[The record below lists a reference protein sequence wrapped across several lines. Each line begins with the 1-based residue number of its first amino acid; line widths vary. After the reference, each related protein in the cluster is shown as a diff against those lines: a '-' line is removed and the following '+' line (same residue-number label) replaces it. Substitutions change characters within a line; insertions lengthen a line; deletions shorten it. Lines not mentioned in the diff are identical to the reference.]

1 MGLRVLASPEG
12 YYLVEHATLS
22 MNRGVF
28 FAILGAA
35 HSLNHSLFL
44 VLPPLL
50 QNIASSLGVSFQTL
64 GLVATVTFFIFG
76 MGALVGGPL
85 SDAIG
90 SVKVTRISIGFAGAS
105 SLLFLVS
112 RDVYTFAAAMFLMA
126 LWASFYHPTANKLI
140 AQAFRE
146 NTGNAMGIHNAA
158 GNLGQILTPTVAFFL
173 GIMVDWRFSF
183 VFFGLLSIVTALVMG
198 RIRLEEERF
207 TTGRR
212 LAIAEFLRLPGFWQI
227 LLFNA
232 LVGFIFRGVE
242 VFFPTFLSLGRGYTG
257 EFAAVS
263 NSLILAFGT
272 AGQLIG
278 GRGSDRVGP
287 TKVILLAASGILCS
301 LLILLLAPTNLFF
314 VTAFAL
320 IYGIAVFAHQPSMT
334 LLVSRVTP
342 LNLMGLSFGVMFFFS
357 FGLGSVGAVVCGWL
371 TDAYGVEAAFWLN
384 AVVAAALLAVT
395 LLIYRTFRGYGGG
408 SGS

>member
-1 MGLRVLASPEG
+1 
-12 YYLVEHATLS
+12 
-22 MNRGVF
+22 MNRGVV

-50 QNIASSLGVSFQTL
+50 QVIASSLGVSFQTL
-64 GLVATVTFFIFG
+64 GLVATVTFFIYG
-76 MGALVGGPL
+76 TGALVGGPL

-158 GNLGQILTPTVAFFL
+158 GNLGQVLTPTVAFFL
-173 GIMVDWRFSF
+173 GILVDWRFSF
-183 VFFGLLSIVTALVMG
+183 VFFGLLSIVTALVMD

-207 TTGRR
+207 TAERR

-257 EFAAVS
+257 ELAAAS

-287 TKVILLAASGILCS
+287 TKIILLAASGILCS
-301 LLILLLAPTNLFF
+301 LLILLLAPTDLFF

-320 IYGIAVFAHQPSMT
+320 IYGISVFAHQPSMT

-342 LNLMGLSFGVMFFFS
+342 LHLMGLSFGVMFFFS
-357 FGLGSVGAVVCGWL
+357 FGLGSVAAVVCGWL
-371 TDAYGVEAAFWLN
+371 TDAYGVEAAFRLN

-408 SGS
+408 SGR

>member
-1 MGLRVLASPEG
+1 
-12 YYLVEHATLS
+12 
-22 MNRGVF
+22 MNRDVVAF
-28 FAILGAA
+28 TILGAA

-64 GLVATVTFFIFG
+64 GLVATVTFFIYG
-76 MGALVGGPL
+76 TGALVGGPL

-112 RDVYTFAAAMFLMA
+112 KEIYTFSAAMFLMA

-158 GNLGQILTPTVAFFL
+158 GNLGQVLTPTVAFFL
-173 GIMVDWRFSF
+173 GVLVDWRFSF
-183 VFFGLLSIVTALVMG
+183 IFFGLLSIGTALVMD
-198 RIRLEEERF
+198 RIKLEEEHF
-207 TTGRR
+207 VPEKR
-212 LAIAEFLRLPGFWQI
+212 LAITEFLRVPNFWQI

-257 EFAAVS
+257 ELAAVS

-278 GRGSDRVGP
+278 GRGADRIGP
-287 TKVILLAASGILCS
+287 TKILLFAASGVLAS
-301 LLILLLAPTNLFF
+301 LLILLMVPTSFF
-314 VTAFAL
+314 VVVAFTL
-320 IYGIAVFAHQPSMT
+320 VYGVSVFAHQPSMT
-334 LLVSRVTP
+334 SLVSRVTP
-342 LNLMGLSFGVMFFFS
+342 RHLMGLSFGVMFFFS
-357 FGLGSVGAVVCGWL
+357 FGLGSVAAVVCGWL
-371 TDAYGVEAAFWLN
+371 TDVYGVEFAFWLN
-384 AVVAAALLAVT
+384 ALVAVALLAVT
-395 LLIYRTFRGYGGG
+395 LLIFRTFRDFRRG